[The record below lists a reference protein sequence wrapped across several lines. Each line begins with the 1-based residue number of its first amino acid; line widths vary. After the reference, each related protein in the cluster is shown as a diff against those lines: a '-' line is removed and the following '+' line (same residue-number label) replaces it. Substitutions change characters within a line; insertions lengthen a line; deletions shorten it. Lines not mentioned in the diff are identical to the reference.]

1 MDFLDNA
8 ISKAKEA
15 MDIAYKKTNEVVNT
29 QKQKFDVASIESK
42 RSKDFEKLG
51 KLYFEMIKDTEIEDE
66 RIKKLV
72 DDISYKNEK
81 IDELKKEIN
90 NVKNKKI
97 CPSCSASID
106 KASVF
111 CSNCGAKLE
120 MVCEENE

>member
-29 QKQKFDVASIESK
+29 QKQRFDAASIESK
-42 RSKDFEKLG
+42 RAKDFEKLG
-51 KLYFEMIKDTEIEDE
+51 KLYFEMIKNTEIEDE
-66 RIKKLV
+66 AIKKLV
-72 DDISYKNEK
+72 DDISYKNGK

-90 NVKNKKI
+90 NAKNKKI
-97 CPSCSASID
+97 CPACSSSID

-120 MVCEENE
+120 MVSEEDE